1 MAVHPIERFAPGPGS
16 GLEQVLDLVRECR
29 EALADVREVVTI
41 AHSDLVTA
49 MLAELGELAL
59 AVDAAEVAVVAEA
72 VTRGVPAA
80 GPVPLPAAAWVA
92 AASRRYQAGAEAG
105 RLVKLA
111 EAVSPATVTRS
122 AGVLSLG
129 QDGEALGEAILDAQ
143 VPVACGATAIAE
155 MARLVKHLRPECVSA
170 VWEAYAALAAGGDP
184 GEVRRLRPAMHA
196 RFGSAEELS
205 RDEEKA
211 RTGSALNGGRV
222 DPIDGLT
229 DYRLTL
235 HPEAVAILEA
245 ALDPLTEPQPGPN
258 GEADARPWATRRADA
273 VIELIQRAVRAAD
286 AVPLRAATQVSL
298 MVKAA
303 DLRDS
308 TGCATTIGT
317 LDAGRFLSIA
327 AARELSCGAEL
338 APVLLGDDDAPVAIG
353 RSKRLFTRQQVRALH
368 LRDGGCTFPHCARPA
383 GWSDAHHLVH
393 WADGGPTDL
402 ANAALL
408 CGYHHHIVHSR
419 RLAGWVT
426 TARADPT
433 DAPGIAR
440 PPDATGATGPPR
452 VVWDLAPGS
461 YDARRRPRV
470 A

>member
-1 MAVHPIERFAPGPGS
+1 MAVHPIERFAPGPES
-16 GLEQVLDLVRECR
+16 GLEQVLDAVRECR

-41 AHSDLVTA
+41 AQSDLVTEL
-49 MLAELGELAL
+49 LAELGELAL
-59 AVDAAEVAVVAEA
+59 VVDAAEVAVVAEA
-72 VTRGVPAA
+72 VTRGVPGDAA
-80 GPVPLPAAAWVA
+80 VPLPAAAWVA
-92 AASRRYQAGAEAG
+92 ATSRRYQAGPEAG

-222 DPIDGLT
+222 GPIDGLT

-245 ALDPLTEPQPGPN
+245 APD
-258 GEADARPWATRRADA
+258 GEADARSWATRRADA
-273 VIELIQRAVRAAD
+273 LIELVQRAVRAAD

-298 MVKAA
+298 LVKAA
-303 DLRDS
+303 DLRDGA
-308 TGCATTIGT
+308 GCATTIGT
-317 LDAGRFLSIA
+317 IDGGRFLSIA

-338 APVLLGDDDAPVAIG
+338 APILLDDNDIPIVIG
-353 RSKRLFTRQQVRALH
+353 RSKRLFTRHQIRALH

-408 CGYHHHIVHSR
+408 CSYHHHIVHSR

-426 TARADPT
+426 TARADPP